1 MKNFGLLAIA
11 LTLAIN
17 FLPSYA
23 EDDLDQECIDFCIA
37 NGSEDTREKG
47 LPPGHYLPQE
57 PGAACQEGF
66 TQDEENQICCCK

>member
-11 LTLAIN
+11 LTLTIN

-23 EDDLDQECIDFCIA
+23 DDLDQECIDFCTA
-37 NGSEDTREKG
+37 NGHTD
-47 LPPGHYLPQE
+47 GHYLPQE

>member
-1 MKNFGLLAIA
+1 MKNFGLFIFALILA
-11 LTLAIN
+11 TS

-23 EDDLDQECIDFCIA
+23 EDDLDQECIDFCHN
-37 NGSEDTREKG
+37 NGSDPED
-47 LPPGHYLPQE
+47 PNAGHYLPQE